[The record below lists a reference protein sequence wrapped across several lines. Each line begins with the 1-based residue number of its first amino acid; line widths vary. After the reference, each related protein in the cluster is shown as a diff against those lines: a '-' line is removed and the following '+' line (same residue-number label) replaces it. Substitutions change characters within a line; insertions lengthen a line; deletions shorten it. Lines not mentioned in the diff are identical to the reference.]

1 MKTLQYLSANET
13 IKGLVKTLSWK
24 DIAKGEYKIHKD
36 AGIPIRILHGNGSFK
51 VIANGENIPEG
62 IETRFKAEPKIVTWQ
77 TAEETAT
84 ALA

>member
-1 MKTLQYLSANET
+1 MKTLQYLRANET

-51 VIANGENIPEG
+51 VIANGENMPEG
-62 IETRFKAEPKIVTWQ
+62 IETRFKAEAPVKVQQEAVT
-77 TAEETAT
+77 A
-84 ALA
+84 